1 MQVTLAQTIIVLWI
15 NCILVA
21 VPLRLIGTYTEL
33 LIGALMSGSGH
44 ITEAMFHVGHRKHFS
59 TYYWLI
65 EKGKWSWAKVC
76 KQLIKLIV
84 IFFPRKEW
92 NLMIDDFICPRSSE
106 KAPYAKFHYD
116 HSNKP
121 NRPKYIFGQQWI
133 ALGVSLSWGKLCAS
147 LPVLLRLHK
156 SVGNRTK
163 LTNAVTMVQY
173 VLLLFRQKGTEV
185 IRCLVDAWY
194 MKAPFILPLLKLG
207 VHVIGQVRKD
217 TVLFDEPSPI
227 AKENRGRGRPRK
239 YGKQWTEERVKE
251 LPIHKA
257 TINVQGGCK
266 EIKYRTTKCLV
277 RFLKG
282 IAVIAVWCQ
291 YPEQKDWSLI
301 LSTDL
306 SLTPERIIKLYARR
320 WKIEPMFNE
329 IKHGYGVAKAWQR
342 TSQSLHRWVS
352 MLCVAYSLTRLLSLI
367 IGSKKDENFVP
378 FIQWRAKSVMTAGLV
393 RKGLQLF
400 FRRFTFS
407 QLWNQ
412 KSKKLVLPKS
422 SFST

>member
-1 MQVTLAQTIIVLWI
+1 MQVSLIQTIIVLWI
-15 NCILVA
+15 NFILVA
-21 VPLRLIGTYTEL
+21 VPPRLIGTYAEL

-44 ITEAMFHVGHRKHFS
+44 ITEALFQVGHKKHFS

-65 EKGKWSWAKVC
+65 EKGKWAWLKLI

-84 IFFPRKEW
+84 TFFPRNEW
-92 NLMIDDFICPRSSE
+92 NLMIDDFVCPRSSE
-106 KAPYAKFHYD
+106 MAPHAKYHYD
-116 HSNKP
+116 HSKKP
-121 NRPKYIFGQQWI
+121 NRPKYIFGQQWL

-147 LPVLLRLHK
+147 LPILLRLHK

-173 VLLLFRQKGTEV
+173 VLPLFRKKGAEV
-185 IRCLVDAWY
+185 IRCLVDSWY
-194 MKAPFILPLLKLG
+194 MKAPFILPLLTLG

-217 TVLFDEPSPI
+217 TVLYDQPPKTEG
-227 AKENRGRGRPRK
+227 KKRGRGRPRK
-239 YGKQWTEERVKE
+239 YGQQWTEQRVKK

-257 TINVQGGCK
+257 IITVQGGCK
-266 EIKYRTTKCLV
+266 EIKYRTTICLA

-282 IAVIAVWCQ
+282 MPVIAVWCQ
-291 YPEQKDWSLI
+291 YPEQKSWSLI

-306 SLTPERIIKLYARR
+306 FLTPQRIIKLYARR

-329 IKHGYGVAKAWQR
+329 IKHGYGVAEAWQQ
-342 TSQSLHRWVS
+342 TSQALHRWVS
-352 MLCVAYSLTRLLSLI
+352 MLCVSYSLTRLLSLI
-367 IGSKKDENFVP
+367 MDSDKNDNFVP

-400 FRRFTFS
+400 FRQFTFS
-407 QLWNQ
+407 QLWNP
-412 KSKKLVLPKS
+412 KSKKLLLPKS